1 MMGDFVRPLH
11 FKNLAARVVVT
22 TLISVLI
29 YFKPM
34 MKTVLKLLSIKN
46 LGHVAVM

>member
-1 MMGDFVRPLH
+1 MMGDFAHPLH

-22 TLISVLI
+22 KLILVLI
-29 YFKPM
+29 YFKSM